1 MLAPLSEPDRTRP
14 GRFLA
19 AGFGLLALL
28 CFYQPWVSGTLP
40 GVGER
45 TLSGAGLARGEARR
59 LVDAAAYARGGTGA
73 QGTALTGGLVLP
85 TRIPTVGPGGAATRA
100 PATSQP
106 AGNENAGQAL
116 PTRQPS
122 GVAIATAAAATA
134 VAVQTAQAG
143 GTRES
148 PAPAAVSAA
157 ADRLPAGILY
167 AFPLAAAGLAIFAL
181 LWGHLRE
188 PRDQLFGRWWT
199 VLLAAGGTA
208 GTGWLLLKILTA
220 PHPNDL
226 LGPGE
231 VHQAQWGLWVTFIAF
246 LLSTTSISYAWWVA
260 PRRRAQLSDSIA
272 PVPLSP

>member
-1 MLAPLSEPDRTRP
+1 MLAPLSVADRTRR

-19 AGFGLLALL
+19 AGFALLALL

-59 LVDAAAYARGGTGA
+59 LVDAAAYARGGAGA
-73 QGTALTGGLVLP
+73 QSAALTGGLVLP
-85 TRIPTVGPGGAATRA
+85 TRIPTVGPAGASSAL
-100 PATSQP
+100 ATSQP
-106 AGNENAGQAL
+106 AGGESPGQAL

-148 PAPAAVSAA
+148 PVPAAASAS

-181 LWGHLRE
+181 LWERLRE

-208 GTGWLLLKILTA
+208 GTGWLLLKVLTA

-231 VHQAQWGLWVTFIAF
+231 VHQAQWGLWATFTAF
-246 LLSTTSISYAWWVA
+246 LLSAISISYAWWVA

-272 PVPLSP
+272 SVPLSP

>member
-1 MLAPLSEPDRTRP
+1 MLAPLSVPDRTRR

-19 AGFGLLALL
+19 AGFALLALL

-45 TLSGAGLARGEARR
+45 TLSGAGLARGDARR

-73 QGTALTGGLVLP
+73 QNPALTGGLVLP
-85 TRIPTVGPGGAATRA
+85 TRIPTVGP
-100 PATSQP
+100 ATSQP
-106 AGNENAGQAL
+106 AGGESAGQAL

-143 GTRES
+143 GTRAA
-148 PAPAAVSAA
+148 PAPSSPGTAAQ
-157 ADRLPAGILY
+157 LPRGALY
-167 AFPLAAAGLAIFAL
+167 GFPLAAAGLAIFAA
-181 LWGHLRE
+181 LWGRLRE

-199 VLLAAGGTA
+199 VLLATGGTL
-208 GTGWLLLKILTA
+208 GSGWLLLKVLAA

-226 LGPGE
+226 LAPGE
-231 VHQAQWGLWVTFIAF
+231 VQQAQWGLWATFVAF
-246 LLSTTSISYAWWVA
+246 LLSTISIGYAWWVA
-260 PRRRAQLSDSIA
+260 PRR
-272 PVPLSP
+272 PVSTPPPVQPIGTQATAY